1 MNNEQ
6 RLEASELM
14 TSLKE
19 AGFIN
24 GSTNLGQFVTICFFR
39 GLNEYR
45 KELFRHD
52 WKSLSNFS
60 LILFETMQSSLQSL
74 QIELNINHG

>member
-1 MNNEQ
+1 MGDHNTTKHYHPVELTNEQ

-19 AGFIN
+19 AGLLPVN
-24 GSTNLGQFVTICFFR
+24 ENLGQFVSTCFFR

-45 KELFRHD
+45 KELHRLD
-52 WKSLSNFS
+52 
-60 LILFETMQSSLQSL
+60 
-74 QIELNINHG
+74 